1 MPEAYSII
9 EVARI
14 MKITPYT
21 VRKLAR
27 EDNTKR
33 FFKIGREWRIMQEDL
48 NNWVQELKEKSTIQA
63 GN

>member
-14 MKITPYT
+14 MKIMPYT